1 MAFSAF
7 SKLLRRCDEAV
18 FFESCKRNYEC
29 IQSMTKPYCL
39 LKEARR
45 VKNCWLA
52 LGCTSNKVI
61 EHVKIFT
68 SLEKNR
74 KHNRKPHYAFTQNNL
89 TGY

>member
-1 MAFSAF
+1 MYTKHDKTLLFAERSPPRE
-7 SKLLRRCDEAV
+7 KLLARARAV
-18 FFESCKRNYEC
+18 L
-29 IQSMTKPYCL
+29 QT
-39 LKEARR
+39 
-45 VKNCWLA
+45 
-52 LGCTSNKVI
+52 KVI